1 MIYGYCRI
9 STKRQNI
16 DRQVRNILSVYPKA
30 KIVKETFTGTKF
42 QGRKEL
48 DKILKKA
55 KTGDTIVFD
64 SVSRMSRTASE
75 GFELYQT
82 LYNKG
87 INLVFLKEHY
97 IDTDTYK
104 QAVSNQLEMTGTDV
118 DVILKGINEYLMIL
132 ARKQIEI
139 AFEQAE
145 KEVQDLHQRTKEGI
159 ETARKNGKQIG
170 QKKGATLTVKKAIYS
185 KQIILKHNKTFGG
198 SLSDAETQQ
207 MAQISRNSL
216 YLYKRELKE
225 ETGLTIDVVKPAYT
239 FTKIRK
245 DYQTVGIGYLASTD
259 DDHVSI
265 SFEHTDY
272 KWCSI
277 DELKDYLYDE
287 IYQDIIYTLK
297 EYTSI

>member
-30 KIVKETFTGTKF
+30 KIVKEIFTGTKF

-48 DKILKKA
+48 DKVLKKS

-145 KEVQDLHQRTKEGI
+145 KEVQDLHQRTKEGR

-225 ETGLTIDVVKPAYT
+225 EIENSSIHDVIDRYNRFVEIIEK
-239 FTKIRK
+239 K
-245 DYQTVGIGYLASTD
+245 QTNN
-259 DDHVSI
+259 
-265 SFEHTDY
+265 
-272 KWCSI
+272 K
-277 DELKDYLYDE
+277 K
-287 IYQDIIYTLK
+287 
-297 EYTSI
+297 